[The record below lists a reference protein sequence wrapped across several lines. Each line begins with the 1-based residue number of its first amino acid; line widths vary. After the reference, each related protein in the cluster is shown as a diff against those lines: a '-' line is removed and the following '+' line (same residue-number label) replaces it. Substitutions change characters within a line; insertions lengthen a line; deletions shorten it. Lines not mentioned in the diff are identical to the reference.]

1 MKEIDK
7 SGYVFDIDLAKD
19 ILIAYFL
26 AKEFEYGYEV
36 RKLCARIL
44 NELIEIEG
52 EFFLRNEDGD
62 IYFDSP
68 EGYKGYRIQE
78 ISSWLKE
85 NKQYSS
91 IHGYV
96 YDLNST
102 NKVFYEINGKLEC
115 FILMEA
121 D

>member
-7 SGYVFDIDLAKD
+7 SGYVFDVDLAKD
-19 ILIAYFL
+19 ILIAYL
-26 AKEFEYGYEV
+26 LSKECKYGREI
-36 RKLCARIL
+36 RKLCTRVL

-52 EFFLRNEDGD
+52 EFFLKNEDGD
-62 IYFDSP
+62 LYFGGP
-68 EGYKGYRIQE
+68 EGYSGYRIQE
-78 ISSWLKE
+78 ISSWLEE
-85 NKQYSS
+85 NKQHPS
-91 IHGYV
+91 IHGSV
-96 YDLNST
+96 YDLNSE